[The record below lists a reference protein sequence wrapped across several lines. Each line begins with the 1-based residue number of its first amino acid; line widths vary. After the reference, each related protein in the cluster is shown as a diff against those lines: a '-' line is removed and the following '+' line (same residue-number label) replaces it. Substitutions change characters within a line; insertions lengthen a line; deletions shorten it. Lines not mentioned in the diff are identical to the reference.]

1 MENSAEAFAALH
13 VPGTPLLMPNPYDVG
28 SARVLESLGFRALG
42 TTSSGH
48 AATLGRPDGSIVPGE
63 ALDHASKL
71 VAAVDVPVS
80 ADLEDG
86 FAEGPAGIRAI
97 VARAASTGLAGCSI
111 EDWVGGA
118 ICPLPEAVERV
129 AAAAGAARGR
139 MLLTARAENF
149 FRGNPDLDD
158 TIARLQAFQ
167 EAGADVLY
175 APGLTT
181 LDEVRAVVSSVDRPV
196 SVLARAGLPSVAR
209 LASVGV
215 ARISVGGAFGQVAYA
230 ALTQAA
236 RELRD
241 EGTYG
246 YTSLAA
252 EGRDLFT
259 AFSAATV
266 CR

>member
-1 MENSAEAFAALH
+1 MDTSADAFAALH

-42 TTSSGH
+42 TTSNGH
-48 AATLGRPDGSIVPGE
+48 AATLGRPDGSLIPDEVL
-63 ALDHASKL
+63 AHVAKL

-86 FAEGPAGIRAI
+86 FAEGPAGVRAI
-97 VARAASTGLAGCSI
+97 VARVATTGVAGCSI
-111 EDWVGGA
+111 EDWTDGA
-118 ICPLPEAVERV
+118 FRPLPEAVERV
-129 AAAAGAARGR
+129 EAAASAARGR
-139 MLLTARAENF
+139 MVLTARAENF

-181 LDEVRAVVSSVDRPV
+181 LDEVRSVVSSVDRPV
-196 SVLARAGLPSVAR
+196 SVLARAGLPSVAE

-230 ALTQAA
+230 ALARAA
-236 RELRD
+236 TELRD
-241 EGTYG
+241 SGTYE

-252 EGRDLFT
+252 DGRSLYS
-259 AFSAATV
+259 AFD
-266 CR
+266 